1 MRKIITILMLTA
13 IVSHGVMAQKLLKTA
28 DWGMTDETNKY
39 CPEGT
44 VVGTAAVAMGI
55 VMNYHQWP
63 LQGTGTH
70 SYHDSQSDTD
80 HSVDFEST
88 SFDWN
93 AMPEDITNCTEAQAD
108 VMADLFYKCAVAAN
122 SKFHSSKTSIY
133 GSLLPPALIGYFK
146 YMPTIRNKEYQYEDI
161 KANGYALLKKEI
173 DEGRPVIGLVLF
185 NKSYSR
191 YHAFVV
197 DGYKDNVFHINWCRN
212 GEGNGYYSL
221 DNLNNSGL
229 EFWCDPV
236 FIVGITPN
244 KSDVLYSPAYQS
256 GQYINDYDLI
266 STHGNI
272 KAGSPFIVR
281 QPGINFLG
289 GIENLEVRAALVDN
303 QFKIK
308 ELLSEY
314 KPYDDYGQ
322 CETIECTS
330 TIDAAEGDRLCF
342 VAKEK
347 DDKYW
352 KIVNTIKDNAVWN
365 LPATG
370 HEPPH
375 VSLTVDVPEGVT
387 YQCQSDMYLYDG
399 NPLLKFTHQFTI
411 QVPEGTALQQTKIVE
426 GDNTVN
432 LAPNKIDGTTYSY
445 AYQYDTATPVSIVV
459 KTYGED
465 ELVENYTMDL
475 TADYTAQDA
484 INDMEVNPDVIVG
497 LTLNGAQSLRDDDRV
512 LESTIVNLR
521 RLDMSYSGNSTVE
534 YYVRS
539 LPYLEELIFPKDYSF
554 IYGRGI
560 EYYNPRL
567 RKITLPQRLSSMEYG
582 FFVNMTALTDLYAPF
597 ETMPTMAEGALDGVN
612 FDTVTLHVP
621 IGWKET
627 FSQDAEFGKIKNIVE
642 DLDVSG
648 TVFEVDGIYFDCL
661 TSNTV
666 KVVIAPEGHEY
677 KGDIVIPTSVTYD
690 GKEYT
695 VTQVSREAFWEN
707 TALTSVVIPS
717 TVTSLEEY
725 TFYGCTALESV
736 RLPETLVK
744 VPEGLFY
751 NCPSLTEV
759 NFPES
764 LKTIAGYAFTKTG
777 LNNLILPD
785 GITSIG
791 EYAFGNMPSIETV
804 HLPAS
809 IVTVSEM
816 AFYTPSEVIR
826 MDSNVL
832 PETLEEI
839 GPQAFCRIMDWNG
852 SSSIV
857 LPKGIREIGDGAF
870 LFCCLESVSLS
881 EDNEYFCIEDNMLFN
896 KEKTRLLM
904 MFKDVNTHRVVPEGV
919 ITIDGGCSDDN
930 PSIEQL
936 VLPSTLESIGILAF
950 FDCPNLIKI
959 TEKTSTPP
967 YCVEFY
973 GYYPFQSSFTT
984 ATLHVPTGSIDA
996 YKEADTWKEFL
1007 NITEDEETA
1016 ISHITTTPLPSS
1028 ECYDLSG
1035 RKLPSNKVKGLYIE
1049 GGKVRINKKQ

>member
-1 MRKIITILMLTA
+1 MRKIITSIILAA
-13 IVSHGVMAQKLLKTA
+13 IVSHGAMAQKLLKTA

-39 CPEGT
+39 CPEGK
-44 VVGTAAVAMGI
+44 VAGTAAVAMSI

-70 SYHDSQSDTD
+70 SYHDSESETD

-108 VMADLFYKCAVAAN
+108 VMADLFYKCAVATN
-122 SKFHSSKTSIY
+122 SRFHSTKTLIDKT
-133 GSLLPPALIGYFK
+133 LLPPALIGYFK
-146 YMPTIRNKEYQYEDI
+146 YMPTIRNKEYDDV
-161 KANGYALLKKEI
+161 KDNGYALLKKEI

-185 NKSYSR
+185 NKSYIQ

-197 DGYKDNVFHINWCRN
+197 DGYKGDVFHINWCRN

-229 EFWCDPV
+229 EFWSEPE

-244 KSDVLYSPAYQS
+244 KTDVLYSPAYQS

-266 STHGNI
+266 ATHENI
-272 KAGSPFIVR
+272 KAGVPFTVR
-281 QPGINFLG
+281 QPGIGCGGMDENF
-289 GIENLEVRAALVDN
+289 EARAALVDSK
-303 QFKIK
+303 FKVK
-308 ELLSEY
+308 ELLSEC
-314 KPYDDYGQ
+314 KPYGFYGK

-330 TIDAAEGDRLCF
+330 TVDAAEGDRLCF

-352 KIVNTIKDNAVWN
+352 KIVNTKKDNAVWN

-370 HEPPH
+370 HVPPH
-375 VSLTVDVPEGVT
+375 ASLTIDVPEGVT
-387 YQCQSDMYLYDG
+387 YQSVSDEYLYDG
-399 NPLLKFTHQFTI
+399 NPMLRFAHQFTI

-432 LAPNKIDGTTYSY
+432 LAPKKIEGTTYSY
-445 AYQYDTATPVSIVV
+445 AYKFNSATPVSIVV

-465 ELVENYTMDL
+465 ELVANYTMDL

-497 LTLNGAQSLRDDDRV
+497 LTLNGAQNLRGDDDT

-521 RLDMSYSGNSTVE
+521 RLDMSYSENFFVE
-534 YYVRS
+534 YYVKS
-539 LPYLEELIFPKDYSF
+539 LPYLEELIFPKDYF
-554 IYGRGI
+554 CLYGRGI

-597 ETMPTMAEGALDGVN
+597 ETMPTMLAGALDGVN

-627 FSQDAEFGKIKNIVE
+627 FCQDAEFGKFKNIVE
-642 DLDVSG
+642 DLDVSA
-648 TVFEVDGIYFDCL
+648 TAFEIDGIYFSCL
-661 TSNTV
+661 STNTV
-666 KVVIAPEGHEY
+666 KVVTAPEGHEY
-677 KGDIVIPTSVTYD
+677 KGDIVIPTSVTHD

-695 VTQVSREAFWEN
+695 VTQVSREAFWDN

-717 TVTSLEEY
+717 TVKTLEEY

-744 VPEGLFY
+744 VPEALFCY
-751 NCPSLTEV
+751 CSSLTEV
-759 NFPES
+759 NFPQS
-764 LKTIAGYAFTKTG
+764 LKTIDKYAFVKTA

-809 IVTVSEM
+809 LVTVSEM
-816 AFYTPSEVIR
+816 AFFTPSEVIR

-839 GPQAFCRIMDWNG
+839 GPMAFYGIMDWDG

-870 LFCCLESVSLS
+870 LYCCLESVSLS
-881 EDNEYFCIEDNMLFN
+881 ADNEYFCIEDNMLFN

-904 MFKDVNTHRVVPEGV
+904 MFKDVNTHRVDPEGV
-919 ITIDGGCSDDN
+919 ITIDGGCSDYN

-936 VLPSTLESIGILAF
+936 VLPSTLESIGVLAF
-950 FDCPNLIKI
+950 LECPNLTDI
-959 TEKTSTPP
+959 TLKTSTPP
-967 YCVEFY
+967 YCFEFY

-984 ATLHVPTGSIDA
+984 ATLHVPTGSINA
-996 YKEADTWKEFL
+996 YKEADTWKEFF
-1007 NITEDEETA
+1007 NITEDMETA
-1016 ISHITTTPLPSS
+1016 VSHITTTPQPSS

-1049 GGKVRINKKQ
+1049 GGKKKIKMKNE